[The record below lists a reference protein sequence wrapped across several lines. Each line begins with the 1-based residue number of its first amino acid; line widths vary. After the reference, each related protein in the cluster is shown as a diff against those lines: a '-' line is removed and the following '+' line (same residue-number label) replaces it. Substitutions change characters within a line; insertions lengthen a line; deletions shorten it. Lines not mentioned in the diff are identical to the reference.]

1 MFCIVIKRDI
11 DHAHSVV
18 MNDEEDFN
26 NPNKWVSSIDGISLA
41 ETQRP
46 SDNPSN
52 SRMTLSANQQGH
64 KDMTEESRIEQPD
77 EELTQREFETTLPYF
92 HPSNITDN
100 NDKINDD
107 ENELPKPTHE
117 PYQKSDEDVSEI
129 LLNNARE
136 SFGKEHPFYDYHC
149 EKLSENQFYSR
160 SPIISD
166 GPMNTTISINP
177 TSPSPLLL
185 RRLDSTELKKRSSQ
199 IMSPSLA
206 DSKILLHS
214 APSRTSLERRFD
226 FEDLTSICH
235 QLESCI
241 NLRRT
246 YMDWSC
252 QNPDEYEGSRGN
264 YMNSPIPGPYT
275 SSVYEMKEGVF
286 EVYAS
291 DDSKKT
297 PLFPYPSLRT
307 YFLDLNSILAVIS
320 DGPVKSFAFRRLR
333 ILESKFSLYQL
344 ENEFIEVS
352 RQKLVPHR
360 DFYNVRKIDN
370 HVHHSSSM
378 NQKHLL
384 RFIKSKLKNCSND
397 IVIFRDNR
405 YLTLAQVFESLHLT
419 AYDLS
424 VDTLD
429 MHAHKDSFHRF
440 DKFNLKY
447 NPIGES
453 RLREIFLKTDNLIGG
468 TYLAEITKELI
479 VDLEASKYQ
488 FAEYRISIYGKS
500 HDEWQK
506 LANWIH
512 RHQLYSENVRWII
525 QIPRLYNVYREQN
538 LLEHF
543 EEFLH
548 NIFAP
553 LFEVTQNPSVHPELH
568 RFLQHV
574 VGFDSVDDESKAERR
589 IHSKY
594 PPPAAWTTTAN
605 PPYSYY
611 LYYMY
616 ANLTQLN
623 RLRQQRGFSK
633 FFLPI
638 K

>member
-1 MFCIVIKRDI
+1 M
-11 DHAHSVV
+11 SP
-18 MNDEEDFN
+18 M
-26 NPNKWVSSIDGISLA
+26 VSSGALN
-41 ETQRP
+41 T
-46 SDNPSN
+46 
-52 SRMTLSANQQGH
+52 M
-64 KDMTEESRIEQPD
+64 
-77 EELTQREFETTLPYF
+77 
-92 HPSNITDN
+92 
-100 NDKINDD
+100 
-107 ENELPKPTHE
+107 PT
-117 PYQKSDEDVSEI
+117 
-129 LLNNARE
+129 
-136 SFGKEHPFYDYHC
+136 
-149 EKLSENQFYSR
+149 
-160 SPIISD
+160 
-166 GPMNTTISINP
+166 
-177 TSPSPLLL
+177 TSPSPLLS
-185 RRLDSTELKKRSSQ
+185 RRFDSSELKRRSSQ
-199 IMSPSLA
+199 IISPPPA
-206 DSKILLHS
+206 DSKIPLPNA
-214 APSRTSLERRFD
+214 APLRNSTERQFD
-226 FEDLTSICH
+226 FEDLSYICH
-235 QLESCI
+235 QLELCMQ
-241 NLRRT
+241 LRRT

-252 QNPDEYEGSRGN
+252 QNPDEHEGSREDHVDL
-264 YMNSPIPGPYT
+264 PISGPYT
-275 SSVYEMKEGVF
+275 SCVYEMKEGVF
-286 EVYAS
+286 EVLDS
-291 DDSKKT
+291 DDISKT
-297 PLFPYPSLRT
+297 SPRFPYPSLKT
-307 YFLDLNSILAVIS
+307 YFNDLNSILAVIS

-344 ENEFIEVS
+344 ENEFVEVS

-384 RFIKSKLKNCSND
+384 RFIKSKLKKCPND
-397 IVIFRDNR
+397 IVIFRDNK

-479 VDLEASKYQ
+479 ADLEASKYQ

-500 HDEWQK
+500 YDEWWK
-506 LANWIH
+506 MASWIH

-525 QIPRLYNVYREQN
+525 QIPRLYNIYREQN
-538 LLEHF
+538 LLENF

-553 LFEVTQNPSVHPELH
+553 LFEVTQNPLAHPELH
-568 RFLQHV
+568 RFLHHV
-574 VGFDSVDDESKAERR
+574 VGFDSVDDESKTERR

-594 PPPAAWTTTAN
+594 PPPAAWTSTAN

-616 ANLTQLN
+616 ANLAQLN
-623 RLRQQRGFSK
+623 QFRQQRNFSK
-633 FFLPI
+633 FHSHQMTYHKERSSSTIPI
-638 K
+638 FPFVDFDRDTFMVCGHARD